1 MATSNAR
8 AQVTPRQAAGP
19 RLTRPGN
26 AAGAALGQEQ
36 GEDQQAL
43 VLRHAAW
50 RKKIIDL
57 LNKALEAELVCV
69 LRYKRLHF
77 AANVVPPP
85 RIARAFLLHA
95 NEESAHA
102 DRLAQRIADLGG
114 EPDFSSDS
122 PARRSRVADEVLPSL
137 RAMVASK
144 LKTERAAIETY
155 HQALALLGD
164 SDATTRELLQGIL
177 GDKQRHAQ
185 ELERWAAD
193 RHDHPA
199 GLRDP
204 QPG

>member
-1 MATSNAR
+1 MVISNAR
-8 AQVTPRQAAGP
+8 AQVTPRQVADP
-19 RLTRPGN
+19 RLALPGH
-26 AAGAALGQEQ
+26 AATGAASRGQ
-36 GEDQQAL
+36 DQEA
-43 VLRHAAW
+43 VALRHAAW
-50 RKKIIDL
+50 RKNIVDL

-77 AANVVPPP
+77 AADVVPPP

-122 PARRSRVADEVLPSL
+122 PARRSRIADEVSPSL
-137 RAMVASK
+137 HSMVASK
-144 LKTERAAIETY
+144 LRTERAAIETY

-164 SDATTRELLQGIL
+164 SDATTRQLLVGIL
-177 GDKQRHAQ
+177 SDKQNHAQ
-185 ELERWAAD
+185 ELERWATD
-193 RHDHPA
+193 RHDQPA

>member
-1 MATSNAR
+1 MAISSSTSNVR
-8 AQVTPRQAAGP
+8 VQVTPRHAAGP
-19 RLTRPGN
+19 RR
-26 AAGAALGQEQ
+26 AAQPADAVQ
-36 GEDQQAL
+36 DQQAL
-43 VLRHAAW
+43 ALRHAAW
-50 RKKIIDL
+50 RKNIVDL

-77 AANVVPPP
+77 AADVVPPP
-85 RIARAFLLHA
+85 GIARAFLLHA

-122 PARRSRVADEVLPSL
+122 PARRSRVADEVSPSL
-137 RAMVASK
+137 HSMVASK
-144 LKTERAAIETY
+144 LRTERAAIETY

-164 SDATTRELLQGIL
+164 SDATTRQLLDGIL
-177 GDKQRHAQ
+177 SDKQNHAQ
-185 ELERWAAD
+185 ELERWAID

-199 GLRDP
+199 GLQDP